1 MDVVGKGTKAP
12 EEHPVMEKEAVTSI
26 SRTPFSPPLMSL
38 APGAMEAADF
48 HLLGLIHLHAF

>member
-26 SRTPFSPPLMSL
+26 SRTPFSPPAHEFSTRSN
-38 APGAMEAADF
+38 GSS
-48 HLLGLIHLHAF
+48 